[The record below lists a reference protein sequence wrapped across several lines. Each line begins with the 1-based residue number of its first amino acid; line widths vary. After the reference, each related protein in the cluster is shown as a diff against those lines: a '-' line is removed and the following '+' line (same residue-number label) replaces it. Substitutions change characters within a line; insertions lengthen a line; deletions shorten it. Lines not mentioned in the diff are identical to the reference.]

1 MPTIPEP
8 SFMQVLTEWRLR
20 PETALPLLLM
30 GWMYLRGVRR
40 VNHVPGRSPWPRHR
54 TAAFVGGVAL
64 LFLALQSPLDAFA
77 DTFLWVHMVQHLLL
91 TMVSAPLLLL
101 GAPVTLALRASGPA
115 TRRRV
120 MAAISSA
127 PARALGNPIV
137 AWVLFAVV
145 LVGSHFSPLYEA
157 ALERPLVHGIE
168 HALYVGSALIFW
180 WPVLSPDPGRRR
192 LSDPLRVLYLFL
204 AGPVNTITALAIY
217 SSAAVLY
224 PHYAAVRRTWGPTPL
239 ADQALAGG
247 LMWVVGDGLLLTWVG
262 IVVAVWMRRDRA
274 MVERREAR
282 EAAAAAPPVGEA

>member
-1 MPTIPEP
+1 MPMIPEP
-8 SFMQVLTEWRLR
+8 SFLQVVTEWRLR
-20 PETALPLLLM
+20 PETALPLFLV
-30 GWMYLRGVRR
+30 GWLYLRGVRR
-40 VNHVPGRSPWPRHR
+40 VNHVPGHSSWPRQR
-54 TAAFVGGVAL
+54 TPAFVGGVAL

-77 DTFLWVHMVQHLLL
+77 ETFLWVHMVQHLLL
-91 TMVSAPLLLL
+91 TMVAAPLLLL
-101 GAPVTLALRASGPA
+101 GAPVTLALRATKPA
-115 TRRRV
+115 TRRRL
-120 MAAISSA
+120 MATISSA
-127 PARALGNPIV
+127 PARVLGNPVV
-137 AWVLFAVV
+137 AWMSFAVV

-180 WPVLSPDPGRRR
+180 WPVLSPDPGGRR
-192 LSDPLRVLYLFL
+192 LSHPLRVLYLFL

-247 LMWVVGDGLLLTWVG
+247 LMWVVGDALLLTWVG

-282 EAAAAAPPVGEA
+282 EAAAAPPVGEA